1 MAERP
6 KTGRAGSERDGT
18 ASHLCCA
25 LCRTNAIIYLPYAHH
40 ALCKRHFLHSVE
52 SRVKRTI
59 REFRMLDGAK
69 HIAVALS
76 GGKDSLTALYIL
88 KQIAG
93 PAKIRLT
100 AILVNEGIKGYRD
113 KTIREAKE
121 LCKKLDVPLKIY
133 SFRKE
138 IGYTMDKIATSKRKD
153 REVSCTYCGVFRR
166 WILNKAAREVG
177 ADRIVIGHNLD
188 DVVQSYLMNLLRNE
202 PFRLARFG
210 PAGGI
215 VDDDGFVR
223 RIRPLFRIPER
234 EIALY
239 AILNGLKTDFDGC
252 PYVKEAFRPVVRN
265 FINDLESTYP
275 GTKHKLFNSFM
286 HVRELLAKQYREAG
300 FGPINSCPSCGEP
313 ASSVTC
319 KKCDLVRNLKSNDR
333 RRGRRVM
340 NK

>member
-1 MAERP
+1 MD
-6 KTGRAGSERDGT
+6 KKKDSSLTQ
-18 ASHLCCA
+18 CA
-25 LCRTNAIIYLPYAHH
+25 LCNTNAIVYLPYAHR
-40 ALCKRHFLHSVE
+40 ALCKKHFLHSVE

-69 HIAVALS
+69 HIAVAIS

-93 PAKIRLT
+93 PARIRLT
-100 AILVNEGIKGYRD
+100 AILVDEGIKGYRD
-113 KTIREAKE
+113 RTIKEARA
-121 LCKKLDVPLKIY
+121 LCKKVGVPLKIY

-138 IGYTMDKIATSKRKD
+138 TGHTMDSIARLRRGS

-210 PAGGI
+210 PVGGL
-215 VDDDGFVR
+215 VDDDGFVK
-223 RIRPLFRIPER
+223 RIRPLFRIPEK

-239 AILNGLKTDFDGC
+239 AILNGLKTEFDGC
-252 PYVKEAFRPVVRN
+252 PYVEEAFRPVIRN

-275 GTKHKLFNSFM
+275 GTKLKMFNSFM
-286 HVRELLAKQYREAG
+286 HVRKLLERQYKEEDLEDIGRC
-300 FGPINSCPSCGEP
+300 SSCGEP
-313 ASSVTC
+313 TSSSTC
-319 KKCDLVRNLKSNDR
+319 KKCELLSDLQ
-333 RRGRRVM
+333 
-340 NK
+340 